1 MGADSQATRAV
12 ITGTGHYVPDCVVT
26 NEDLCRRLR
35 GDLTPTA
42 IERLTG
48 IKERRFVQKE
58 GVGASGL
65 AVEASRAALEMAGL
79 DAGELDCI
87 LFATLSAD
95 FIFPGSGVL
104 LQDRLGIANTCIPAF
119 DIRNQCSGFVYALTV
134 ADSFIRSGSFE
145 RILVVGAEVQSV
157 FLDFDEH
164 GRDVAILFGD
174 GAGAVV
180 VEKTETS
187 GERGILDTDVQSDGT
202 FSDVLRFEVPGSRFL
217 PGMNQAAIDAG
228 RGYPRMNGL
237 LTLKWARRRMIEAI
251 ERAMTRN
258 GIGIHEVNHFL
269 FHQANSRITEFVR
282 ERIGIDEARCH
293 SNIDRYGNLSAASIP
308 ALLDEV
314 NRGGKIHDGDL
325 LLLVAFGS
333 GFTWGS
339 ALIRW

>member
-1 MGADSQATRAV
+1 MGADSQTTRAV

-87 LFATLSAD
+87 LFATLSPD

-104 LQDRLGIANTCIPAF
+104 LQDQLGIANTCIPAF
-119 DIRNQCSGFVYALTV
+119 DHPQSVQRLRLRLTV

-145 RILVVGAEVQSV
+145 KILVVGAEVQSV
-157 FLDFDEH
+157 FLDFEEARDETWP
-164 GRDVAILFGD
+164 ILFGD

-180 VEKTETS
+180 SRRERDERRAGDSRHGRPERRHATS
-187 GERGILDTDVQSDGT
+187 EA
-202 FSDVLRFEVPGSRFL
+202 LRFEVPGSR
-217 PGMNQAAIDAG
+217 
-228 RGYPRMNGL
+228 
-237 LTLKWARRRMIEAI
+237 
-251 ERAMTRN
+251 
-258 GIGIHEVNHFL
+258 
-269 FHQANSRITEFVR
+269 
-282 ERIGIDEARCH
+282 
-293 SNIDRYGNLSAASIP
+293 ASFP
-308 ALLDEV
+308 E
-314 NRGGKIHDGDL
+314 
-325 LLLVAFGS
+325 
-333 GFTWGS
+333 
-339 ALIRW
+339 

>member
-35 GDLTPTA
+35 GDLSPAA

-48 IKERRFVQKE
+48 IKERRFVEKE

-79 DAGELDCI
+79 DASELDCI
-87 LFATLSAD
+87 LFATLSPD

-104 LQDRLGIANTCIPAF
+104 LQDQLGIAKTCIPAF
-119 DIRNQCSGFVYALTV
+119 DLRNQCSGFIYALTV
-134 ADSFIRSGSFE
+134 ADSFIRSGTYE
-145 RILVVGAEVQSV
+145 KILVVGAEAQSV
-157 FLDFDEH
+157 FLDFDEP
-164 GRDVAILFGD
+164 GRDVAVLFGD

-180 VEKTETS
+180 IEEGEPNS
-187 GERGILDTDVQSDGT
+187 ERGILDTDVQSDGRYSET
-202 FSDVLRFEVPGSRFL
+202 LWFEVPGSRHL
-217 PGMNQAAIDAG
+217 PGVNQERIDEG
-228 RGYPRMNGL
+228 RAYPRMDGL
-237 LTLKWARRRMIEAI
+237 LTLKWARRRMAESV
-251 ERAMTRN
+251 ERALDRN
-258 GIGIHEVNHFL
+258 GIKLDGVDHFL
-269 FHQANSRITEFVR
+269 FHQANARIIEHVAETL
-282 ERIGIDEARCH
+282 GLDTARCH
-293 SNIDRYGNLSAASIP
+293 SNIERYGNLSAASIP

-314 NRGGKIHDGDL
+314 NRAGKIRERDL

-333 GFTWGS
+333 GFAWGS